1 MAHQSGNNYSMT
13 AANSASHTSGQD
25 YSITSSNGSVTITG
39 KQSIVLKVG
48 GSTITID
55 GQGIHHSANGNL
67 NLNANQ
73 KVVTLGS
80 QGTAIQN
87 AASMQST
94 PKLSYVI
101 INNL

>member
-1 MAHQSGNNYSMT
+1 MAHQTSNNYSMT
-13 AANSASHTSGQD
+13 ASNAASHTSGQD

-39 KQSIVLKVG
+39 NQSIVLKVG

-67 NLNANQ
+67 NLNASN
-73 KVVTLGS
+73 KVVTLGT

-87 AASMQST
+87 AASTHAPPSFHT
-94 PKLSYVI
+94 
-101 INNL
+101 